1 MLVQTVFTKSTYV
14 SVCLLFVKLP
24 ENENFIPILDSD
36 WLRVVMEGDQ
46 SVLRIRSCDILVP
59 VLIPD
64 TCDAREFDELVRGRF
79 PEVPPCKLFVGQ
91 ALPAR
96 KS

>member
-1 MLVQTVFTKSTYV
+1 MLVHTKSTYV

-24 ENENFIPILDSD
+24 ENENFIKILDSD
-36 WLRVVMEGDQ
+36 WLMEGDQ
-46 SVLRIRSCDILVP
+46 LDLRIRSCDILVP